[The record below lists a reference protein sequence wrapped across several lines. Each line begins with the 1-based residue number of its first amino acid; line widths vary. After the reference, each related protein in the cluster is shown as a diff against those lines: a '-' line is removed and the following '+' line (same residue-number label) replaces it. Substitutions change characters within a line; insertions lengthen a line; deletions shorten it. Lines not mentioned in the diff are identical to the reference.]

1 MYRMKYR
8 EAWERL
14 PERFRKENNLKL
26 YYVLYSGFDEV
37 FAAFDEIRASRDL
50 DKAYGETLDK
60 IGANVGQ
67 FRLDEDD
74 DLYRQL
80 IKVRIIANLSLGNI
94 PTINKVLSVLTKDV
108 YLGLREAWDKT
119 EYQNEPAKIVVNLS
133 RSIENYPIEL
143 IERIKSAG
151 VRVLTEVLKYYDSD
165 LYVGGLRRRHMHMTY
180 KPYEP
185 TEINSKLDAYVAG
198 YLINTVIESWP
209 IQAHGNLV
217 SKGEDGYLASNIGE
231 IRGELIEWFKE
242 N

>member
-26 YYVLYSGFDEV
+26 YYVLYGGFDEV
-37 FAAFDEIRASRDL
+37 FAALDEIRMSRDL
-50 DKAYGETLDK
+50 DKAYGKTLDK

-108 YLGLREAWDKT
+108 YLGLREAWDKS
-119 EYQNEPAKIVVNLS
+119 EYHNEPAKIVVNLS
-133 RSIENYPIEL
+133 RSTENYPIEL

-151 VRVLTEVLKYYDSD
+151 VRVLTEVLKYYDND
-165 LYVGGLRRRHMHMTY
+165 LYVAGLRRRHMHVTY
-180 KPYEP
+180 KQYEP

-198 YLINTVIESWP
+198 YLISTVIESWP
-209 IQAHGNLV
+209 INNYGNLI
-217 SKGEDGYLASNIGE
+217 SKGEDGYLASDIGM
-231 IRGELIEWFKE
+231 IRGEFIE
-242 N
+242 

>member
-26 YYVLYSGFDEV
+26 YYVLYGGFDEV
-37 FAAFDEIRASRDL
+37 YRAFDEIRASRDL

-108 YLGLREAWDKT
+108 YLGLREAWDKS
-119 EYQNEPAKIVVNLS
+119 EYHNEPAKIVVNLS
-133 RSIENYPIEL
+133 RSTENYPIEL

-151 VRVLTEVLKYYDSD
+151 VRVLTEVLKYYDND
-165 LYVGGLRRRHMHMTY
+165 LYVAGLRRRHMHVTY
-180 KPYEP
+180 KQYEP

-209 IQAHGNLV
+209 INNYGNLI
-217 SKGEDGYLASNIGE
+217 SKGEDGYLASDIGM
-231 IRGELIEWFKE
+231 IRGEIIE
-242 N
+242 

>member
-26 YYVLYSGFDEV
+26 YYVLYGGFDEV
-37 FAAFDEIRASRDL
+37 FAALDEIRMSRDL

-94 PTINKVLSVLTKDV
+94 PTINKVLSVLTKDI

-119 EYQNEPAKIVVNLS
+119 EYQNEPAKIIVNLS

-217 SKGEDGYLASNIGE
+217 SKGEEGYLVSDIGM
-231 IRGELIEWFKE
+231 IRGEMIE
-242 N
+242 

>member
-14 PERFRKENNLKL
+14 PERFRKDNNLKL
-26 YYVLYSGFDEV
+26 YYVLYGGFDEV
-37 FAAFDEIRASRDL
+37 FAALDEIRMSRDL
-50 DKAYGETLDK
+50 DKAYGKTLDK

-133 RSIENYPIEL
+133 RSIEKYPIEL

-209 IQAHGNLV
+209 IQTHGNLV
-217 SKGEDGYLASNIGE
+217 SKGEDKI
-231 IRGELIEWFKE
+231 
-242 N
+242 

>member
-1 MYRMKYR
+1 MKYR

-26 YYVLYSGFDEV
+26 YYVLYGGFDEV

-209 IQAHGNLV
+209 IQAHGNLI
-217 SKGEDGYLASNIGE
+217 SKGEDGYLASDIGY
-231 IRGELIEWFKE
+231 IRGEMIE
-242 N
+242 

>member
-1 MYRMKYR
+1 MKYR

-231 IRGELIEWFKE
+231 IRGELIE
-242 N
+242 

>member
-26 YYVLYSGFDEV
+26 YYVLYGGFDEV
-37 FAAFDEIRASRDL
+37 FAALDEIRMSRDL

-94 PTINKVLSVLTKDV
+94 PTINKVLSVLTKDI

-119 EYQNEPAKIVVNLS
+119 EYQNEPAKIIVNLS

-217 SKGEDGYLASNIGE
+217 SKGEDGYLASDIGY
-231 IRGELIEWFKE
+231 IRGEMIE
-242 N
+242 

>member
-26 YYVLYSGFDEV
+26 YYVLYGGFDEV
-37 FAAFDEIRASRDL
+37 FAALDEIRMSRDL
-50 DKAYGETLDK
+50 DKAYGKTLDK
-60 IGANVGQ
+60 IGTNVGQ

-209 IQAHGNLV
+209 IQAHGNLI
-217 SKGEDGYLASNIGE
+217 SKGEEGYLVSDIGY
-231 IRGELIEWFKE
+231 IRGEILE
-242 N
+242 

>member
-26 YYVLYSGFDEV
+26 YYVLYGGFDEV
-37 FAAFDEIRASRDL
+37 FAALDEIRMSRDL

-108 YLGLREAWDKT
+108 YLGLREAWDKK

-185 TEINSKLDAYVAG
+185 REINSKLDAYVAG
-198 YLINTVIESWP
+198 YLINTVIESRP
-209 IQAHGNLV
+209 IQAHGNLI
-217 SKGEDGYLASNIGE
+217 SKGEDGYLASDLGY
-231 IRGELIEWFKE
+231 IRGEMIE
-242 N
+242 

>member
-26 YYVLYSGFDEV
+26 YYVLYGGFDEV

-108 YLGLREAWDKT
+108 YLGLREAWDKS
-119 EYQNEPAKIVVNLS
+119 EYQNEPAKIVLELDS
-133 RSIENYPIEL
+133 AAKRYPRDL

-151 VRVLTEVLKYYDSD
+151 VRVLTEIHYDGKMKKIFA
-165 LYVGGLRRRHMHMTY
+165 GGRRRVLNIVY
-180 KPYEP
+180 REYELEDIKGEMMP
-185 TEINSKLDAYVAG
+185 RFAG
-198 YLINTVIESWP
+198 YLVSSTVKMVKMWQLADKS
-209 IQAHGNLV
+209 NLIA
-217 SKGEDGYLASNIGE
+217 KGLDGYLTSDIGK
-231 IRGELIEWFKE
+231 IRGEVIE
-242 N
+242 

>member
-1 MYRMKYR
+1 MYRMKYK

-26 YYVLYSGFDEV
+26 YYVLYGGFDEV
-37 FAAFDEIRASRDL
+37 YRAFDEIRASRDL
-50 DKAYGETLDK
+50 DKAYGATLDK

-151 VRVLTEVLKYYDSD
+151 VRVLTEVLKYYDGD

-198 YLINTVIESWP
+198 YLISTVIESWS
-209 IQAHGNLV
+209 IQAHSNLV
-217 SKGEDGYLASNIGE
+217 SKGEDGYLASDIGY
-231 IRGELIEWFKE
+231 IRGEIIE
-242 N
+242 

>member
-26 YYVLYSGFDEV
+26 YYVLYGGFDEV
-37 FAAFDEIRASRDL
+37 FAALDEIRMSRDL
-50 DKAYGETLDK
+50 DKAYGATLDK
-60 IGANVGQ
+60 IGENVGQ

-133 RSIENYPIEL
+133 RSTENYPIEL

-151 VRVLTEVLKYYDSD
+151 VRVLTEVLKYYDND
-165 LYVGGLRRRHMHMTY
+165 LYVAGLRRRHMHMVY
-180 KPYEP
+180 KQYEP

-217 SKGEDGYLASNIGE
+217 SKGEDGYLASDIGY
-231 IRGELIEWFKE
+231 IRGEFVE
-242 N
+242 

>member
-26 YYVLYSGFDEV
+26 YYVLYGGFDEV
-37 FAAFDEIRASRDL
+37 FAALDEIRMSRDL
-50 DKAYGETLDK
+50 DKAYGKTLDK

-108 YLGLREAWDKT
+108 YLGLREAWDKS

-133 RSIENYPIEL
+133 RLTENYPIEL

-151 VRVLTEVLKYYDSD
+151 VRVLTEVLKYYDND
-165 LYVGGLRRRHMHMTY
+165 LYVAGLRRRHMHMVY
-180 KPYEP
+180 KQYEP

-198 YLINTVIESWP
+198 YLISTVIESWP
-209 IQAHGNLV
+209 IQAHGNLI
-217 SKGEDGYLASNIGE
+217 SKDEDGYLASDIGY
-231 IRGELIEWFKE
+231 IRGEFVE
-242 N
+242 

>member
-26 YYVLYSGFDEV
+26 YYVLYGGFDEV
-37 FAAFDEIRASRDL
+37 FAALDEIRMSRDL
-50 DKAYGETLDK
+50 DKAYGKTLDK
-60 IGANVGQ
+60 IGTNVGQ

-217 SKGEDGYLASNIGE
+217 SKGEDGYLASDVGY
-231 IRGELIEWFKE
+231 IRGEMIE
-242 N
+242 

>member
-26 YYVLYSGFDEV
+26 YYVLYGGFDEV
-37 FAAFDEIRASRDL
+37 FAAFDEIRMSRDL

-217 SKGEDGYLASNIGE
+217 SKGEDGYLVSDIGY
-231 IRGELIEWFKE
+231 IRGEMIE
-242 N
+242 

>member
-1 MYRMKYR
+1 MKYR

-26 YYVLYSGFDEV
+26 YYVLYGGFDEV
-37 FAAFDEIRASRDL
+37 YRAFDEIRASRDL

-108 YLGLREAWDKT
+108 YLGLREAWDKS
-119 EYQNEPAKIVVNLS
+119 EYHNEPAKIVVNLS
-133 RSIENYPIEL
+133 RSTENYPIEL

-151 VRVLTEVLKYYDSD
+151 VRVLTEVLKYYDND
-165 LYVGGLRRRHMHMTY
+165 LYVAGLRRRHMHVTY
-180 KPYEP
+180 KQYEP

-198 YLINTVIESWP
+198 YLISTVIESWP

-217 SKGEDGYLASNIGE
+217 SKDEDGYLVSDIGY
-231 IRGELIEWFKE
+231 IRGEMIE
-242 N
+242 

>member
-26 YYVLYSGFDEV
+26 YYVLYGGFDEV
-37 FAAFDEIRASRDL
+37 YRAFDEIRASRDL

-198 YLINTVIESWP
+198 YLISTVIESWP

-217 SKGEDGYLASNIGE
+217 SKGEEGYLVSDIGM
-231 IRGELIEWFKE
+231 IRGEIFE
-242 N
+242 

>member
-26 YYVLYSGFDEV
+26 YYVLYGGFDEV
-37 FAAFDEIRASRDL
+37 YRAFDEIKASRDL
-50 DKAYGETLDK
+50 DKAYGKTLDN

-108 YLGLREAWDKT
+108 YLGLREAWDKS

-133 RSIENYPIEL
+133 RSMENYPIEL

-151 VRVLTEVLKYYDSD
+151 VRVLTEVLKNYDGN

-198 YLINTVIESWP
+198 YLINTVIESQP
-209 IQAHGNLV
+209 IQAHGNLI
-217 SKGEDGYLASNIGE
+217 SKGEDGYLASDIGY
-231 IRGELIEWFKE
+231 IRGEMIE
-242 N
+242 

>member
-26 YYVLYSGFDEV
+26 YYVLYGGFDEV
-37 FAAFDEIRASRDL
+37 YRALDEIRASRDL
-50 DKAYGETLDK
+50 DKAYGKTLDR

-108 YLGLREAWDKT
+108 YLGLREAWDKS
-119 EYQNEPAKIVVNLS
+119 EYHNEPAKIVVNLS
-133 RSIENYPIEL
+133 RSTENYPIEL

-151 VRVLTEVLKYYDSD
+151 VRVLTEVLKYYDND
-165 LYVGGLRRRHMHMTY
+165 LYVAGLRRRHMHMVY
-180 KPYEP
+180 KQYEP

-198 YLINTVIESWP
+198 YLISTVIESWP
-209 IQAHGNLV
+209 INNYGNLI
-217 SKGEDGYLASNIGE
+217 SKGEDGYLASDIGM
-231 IRGELIEWFKE
+231 IRGEFIE
-242 N
+242 

>member
-26 YYVLYSGFDEV
+26 YYVLYGGFDEV
-37 FAAFDEIRASRDL
+37 FAALDEIRMSRDL

-108 YLGLREAWDKT
+108 YLGLREAWDKS

-151 VRVLTEVLKYYDSD
+151 VRVLTEILKYYDSD

-217 SKGEDGYLASNIGE
+217 SKDEDGYLASDIGY
-231 IRGELIEWFKE
+231 IRGEFIE
-242 N
+242 

>member
-26 YYVLYSGFDEV
+26 YYVLYGGFDEV
-37 FAAFDEIRASRDL
+37 YRAFDEIRASRDL
-50 DKAYGETLDK
+50 DKAYGATLDK

-94 PTINKVLSVLTKDV
+94 PTINKVLSVLTKDI

-185 TEINSKLDAYVAG
+185 SEINSKLDAYVAG
-198 YLINTVIESWP
+198 YLINTVIESQP

-217 SKGEDGYLASNIGE
+217 SKGEDGYLASDIGY
-231 IRGELIEWFKE
+231 IRGEMIE
-242 N
+242 

>member
-26 YYVLYSGFDEV
+26 YYVLYGGFDEV
-37 FAAFDEIRASRDL
+37 FAALDEIRMSRDL

-209 IQAHGNLV
+209 IQAHGNLI
-217 SKGEDGYLASNIGE
+217 SKGEEGYLASDIGY
-231 IRGELIEWFKE
+231 IRGEILE
-242 N
+242 

>member
-26 YYVLYSGFDEV
+26 YYVLYGGFDEV
-37 FAAFDEIRASRDL
+37 FAALDEIRMSRDL
-50 DKAYGETLDK
+50 DKAYGKTLDR

-151 VRVLTEVLKYYDSD
+151 VRVLTEVLKYYDNN

-209 IQAHGNLV
+209 IQAHGNLI
-217 SKGEDGYLASNIGE
+217 SKGEDGYLASDIGY
-231 IRGELIEWFKE
+231 IRGEIIE
-242 N
+242 

>member
-26 YYVLYSGFDEV
+26 YYVLYGGFDEV
-37 FAAFDEIRASRDL
+37 FAALDEIRMSRDL

-209 IQAHGNLV
+209 IQEHGNLV
-217 SKGEDGYLASNIGE
+217 SKGEDGYLASDIGY
-231 IRGELIEWFKE
+231 IRGEMIE
-242 N
+242 

>member
-26 YYVLYSGFDEV
+26 YYVLYGGFDEV
-37 FAAFDEIRASRDL
+37 FAALDEIRMSRDL

-151 VRVLTEVLKYYDSD
+151 VRVLTEVLAKDKQN
-165 LYVGGLRRRHMHMTY
+165 LYFAGVRRRALYMKY
-180 KPYEP
+180 KQYEP
-185 TEINSKLDAYVAG
+185 TDIKGSLYPRVAG
-198 YLINTVIESWP
+198 YLVNTIIKVWP
-209 IQAHGNLV
+209 ANNYGNLIA
-217 SKGEDGYLASNIGE
+217 KDRAGYLASDLGY
-231 IRGELIEWFKE
+231 IRGEFIE
-242 N
+242 

>member
-26 YYVLYSGFDEV
+26 YYVLYGGFDEV
-37 FAAFDEIRASRDL
+37 YRAFDEIRASRDL
-50 DKAYGETLDK
+50 DKAYGKTLDK

-217 SKGEDGYLASNIGE
+217 SKGEDGYLASDIGH
-231 IRGELIEWFKE
+231 IRGEMIE
-242 N
+242 

>member
-26 YYVLYSGFDEV
+26 YYVLYGGFDEV
-37 FAAFDEIRASRDL
+37 FAALDEIRMSRDL
-50 DKAYGETLDK
+50 DKAYGATLDK

-108 YLGLREAWDKT
+108 YLGLREAWDKK

-133 RSIENYPIEL
+133 RSTENYPIEL

-151 VRVLTEVLKYYDSD
+151 VRVLTEVLKYYDND
-165 LYVGGLRRRHMHMTY
+165 LYVAGLRRRHMHMVY

-217 SKGEDGYLASNIGE
+217 SKGEDGYLASDIGY
-231 IRGELIEWFKE
+231 IRGEMIE
-242 N
+242 

>member
-1 MYRMKYR
+1 MYRMKYK
-8 EAWERL
+8 EAWKRL

-26 YYVLYSGFDEV
+26 YYVLYGGFDEV
-37 FAAFDEIRASRDL
+37 YRAFDEIRASRDL
-50 DKAYGETLDK
+50 DKAYGATLDK

-217 SKGEDGYLASNIGE
+217 SKGEDGYLASDIGY
-231 IRGELIEWFKE
+231 IRGEMIE
-242 N
+242 

>member
-26 YYVLYSGFDEV
+26 YYVLYGGFDEV

-108 YLGLREAWDKT
+108 YLGLREAWDKK

-217 SKGEDGYLASNIGE
+217 SKGEDGYLASDIGY
-231 IRGELIEWFKE
+231 IRGEMIE
-242 N
+242 

>member
-1 MYRMKYR
+1 MKYR

-26 YYVLYSGFDEV
+26 YYVLYGGFDEV

-108 YLGLREAWDKT
+108 YLGLREAWDKK

-217 SKGEDGYLASNIGE
+217 SKGEDGYLASDIGY
-231 IRGELIEWFKE
+231 IRGEMIE
-242 N
+242 